1 MPVGEFMVT
10 FLLVFTG
17 LETAVNSVF
26 DYLSMAYFA
35 VGLNVLLSYRCYANA
50 LLGEF
55 MMTFSRSGCRNVDQ
69 WTQEGHLPGHVGLL
83 GRTIGQHCSGSWW
96 IHDVRSLKGT
106 VHGACFRGFSS
117 EHLSR
122 EKCRGTVLVCDLA
135 RHCCVHGEI
144 LLQWPVLLP
153 EHTMNI
159 YLYSFLA
166 DRVVR
171 IGVHISRCRLSWFA
185 LFLFGRRP
193 HLVT

>member
-1 MPVGEFMVT
+1 MT

-26 DYLSMAYFA
+26 DFSSMAYFA
-35 VGLNVLLSYRCYANA
+35 SGLTVFLSYRCYANA

-55 MMTFSRSGCRNVDQ
+55 MMTFSRSGCRNVDH
-69 WTQEGHLPGHVGLL
+69 WTKEGHLPGHVGLL

-122 EKCRGTVLVCDLA
+122 ENVAGRFW
-135 RHCCVHGEI
+135 CVTSHAIVVFMEKF
-144 LLQWPVLLP
+144 LPQWPVLLP
-153 EHTMNI
+153 MHTMNI
-159 YLYSFLA
+159 YSYSFLA
-166 DRVVR
+166 FRVVR
-171 IGVHISRCRLSWFA
+171 IGVHISSCRLSWFA